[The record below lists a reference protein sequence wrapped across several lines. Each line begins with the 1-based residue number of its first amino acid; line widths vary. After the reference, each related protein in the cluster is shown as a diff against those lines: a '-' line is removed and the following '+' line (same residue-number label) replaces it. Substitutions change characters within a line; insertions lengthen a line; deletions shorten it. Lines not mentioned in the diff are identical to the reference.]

1 MDVRSIDSKSMES
14 LLPHRHEEV
23 LKSQQNRLL
32 GIINAVK
39 TGDEDVNKGLPP
51 LHTLLSR
58 LDALQG
64 SQELENSSW
73 HSSPAFD
80 VDIRHGEEQDPFA
93 QDAYVLDLQYYA

>member
-1 MDVRSIDSKSMES
+1 MDVKNIGP
-14 LLPHRHEEV
+14 LLPHRHEED

-39 TGDEDVNKGLPP
+39 TGNEDVNKGMPP

-64 SQELENSSW
+64 SQELENFNH

-80 VDIRHGEEQDPFA
+80 VDIRHGEEFDSFA
-93 QDAYVLDLQYYA
+93 QDAYVLDLKFYA